1 MKTRI
6 FLFILLC
13 FILANINAQDNKDDL
28 SNSKELTGI
37 WEINLGDSY
46 ETVKAVMQKRDWTAS
61 SMSSNEKKAMKN
73 RESLGLDPRPTYTF
87 KKQDGTFG
95 NTKVSKISFSF
106 FQNQLYDIQINFFDL
121 NNKNEIEYSH
131 LQNDLI
137 EVYSLDFDDKQTFD
151 NINPKTNYTSSTINE
166 FYHAKNSF
174 SISFSKIKEFFPETS
189 MTRRVTLFSL
199 IINIYSK
206 EVKTKVETQFLE
218 EISND
223 IKPSNE
229 LNGIF
234 EISFGDNKDTAI
246 AIMTKRKWVIKS
258 RDRKK
263 NEKIVFTKINGT
275 FALWPV
281 QELQLF
287 FEEEALDG
295 INIIF
300 GVKKSITLEDFHIKN
315 SLRELNLYELI
326 EQIKNIY
333 NLNYIGEKE
342 DITKGNSS
350 STEFILK
357 YKIFQNSNSNTISL
371 IKCITNNNNNT
382 TTYAISILK
391 SLQPEDPEKKN
402 GRFDKLIEDL

>member
-6 FLFILLC
+6 FLFALLC

-28 SNSKELTGI
+28 SSSKELTGI
-37 WEINLGDSY
+37 WEINLGESY
-46 ETVKAVMQKRDWTAS
+46 ETVKAVMQKRGWTAS
-61 SMSSNEKKAMKN
+61 SMPSNEKKAIKN

-95 NTKVSKISFSF
+95 NTKVSKIGFSF

-121 NNKNEIEYSH
+121 NNKNGIESSH

-137 EVYSLDFDDKQTFD
+137 GIYSLDFDDKQTFD
-151 NINPKTNYTSSTINE
+151 NINPKTNYTSSIINE

-206 EVKTKVETQFLE
+206 EVKDKVETQFLE

-229 LNGIF
+229 LSGIF

-246 AIMTKRKWVIKS
+246 ATMTKRKWVIKS

-275 FALWPV
+275 VALWPV
-281 QELQLF
+281 EELQLF

-300 GVKKSITLEDFHIKN
+300 GVKKTITLEDFHIKN
-315 SLRELNLYELI
+315 SLRELNLYELMG
-326 EQIKNIY
+326 QIKNIY
-333 NLNYIGEKE
+333 NLIYIGEKE
-342 DITKGNSS
+342 DITKGNSPS
-350 STEFILK
+350 SEFILK

-371 IKCITNNNNNT
+371 IKCTTNNNNNT

-391 SLQPEDPEKKN
+391 SLQPEDSERKN
-402 GRFDKLIEDL
+402 GRLDKLLEDL